1 MDPVI
6 ITVSFEQRRK
16 MLAGLN
22 ESTVRFAL
30 DAAGSFWFKAYP
42 WIVYR
47 PLMTPDVP
55 KDLLRRHDVT
65 STSSAEE
72 TSHPAR

>member
-42 WIVYR
+42 WIVFR
-47 PLMTPDVP
+47 PLMTPEPIASRDP
-55 KDLLRRHDVT
+55 HERELRGRGALASAT
-65 STSSAEE
+65 PST
-72 TSHPAR
+72 